1 MPNKRILQLV
11 SDLPLPKKILGA
23 GTLLMIISLFL
34 PWYMDKDAFNIGVE
48 FSGVS
53 GPLFLMGLTLLA
65 LSVLSVATL
74 IMGGMNKKVPFLPF
88 KSSALYLFN
97 GLFSF
102 YVLLIANSVYFHQ
115 NFGLNIT
122 FKQSRFGMFFAFI
135 AASLITI
142 GGYLDSRDK
151 GSIMKEFH
159 EDLDETL
166 IKVPEQ
172 EKPKASIKK
181 EPKVT
186 QPEPAIQQSIE
197 EEAPLDAP
205 SYPKIT
211 REPEPVPVTEEI
223 SQSASKSAPEPP
235 AQPAQPSQP
244 PSQPAARPTVSQ
256 PEFGSNKED
265 EERPSPQPFRT
276 DL

>member
-1 MPNKRILQLV
+1 MPNKRLIQLV

-34 PWYMDKDAFNIGVE
+34 PWYQDKDTFNTGVE
-48 FSGVS
+48 FSGLS

-65 LSVLSVATL
+65 LSILSAAAL

-88 KSSALYLFN
+88 KASALYLFN

-142 GGYLDSRDK
+142 GGYLDARDK
-151 GSIMKEFH
+151 GSIMKEFN
-159 EDLDETL
+159 EDIDETF

-172 EKPKASIKK
+172 EKPKVNIRK
-181 EPKVT
+181 EPKIV
-186 QPEPAIQQSIE
+186 QPQPAVQQTIE

-205 SYPKIT
+205 SYPIKQEAS
-211 REPEPVPVTEEI
+211 RETTQPVT
-223 SQSASKSAPEPP
+223 QPVTQPAAQPT
-235 AQPAQPSQP
+235 AQPAAP
-244 PSQPAARPTVSQ
+244 RPTVSQ
-256 PEFGSNKED
+256 PSFGSNQGSQED
-265 EERPSPQPFRT
+265 RPSPQPFRT